1 MNEEIQELTDVAIE
15 EVETPAA
22 LRVNMIP
29 PALLLLLF
37 VFVLK
42 ENRWQSDGH
51 VSGLSPRSGSHKL
64 FPHGSMLD
72 GARLGVIEGLFVV
85 GLDEGSLLGAD
96 DGP

>member
-1 MNEEIQELTDVAIE
+1 MA
-15 EVETPAA
+15 EVESPAA

-64 FPHGSMLD
+64 FPHGSMLGDRD
-72 GARLGVIEGLFVV
+72 GDWLGGVEGIDVV
-85 GLDEGSLLGAD
+85 GLDEGSLLGED